1 MINKGVAIAAPILY
15 TFPSTLIRLMTRQ
28 FHNMSV
34 EDREM
39 FAYNAAYNR
48 RQEALKKH
56 FDWIENPIRYC
67 FEFMGVDEQ
76 TDAKCLLGVYTKL
89 EKCDDVELHY

>member
-1 MINKGVAIAAPILY
+1 
-15 TFPSTLIRLMTRQ
+15 MTRQ
-28 FHNMSV
+28 FHTMSI

-39 FAYNAAYNR
+39 FAYNNSYNR

-67 FEFMGVDEQ
+67 FEFMGIDEQ
-76 TDAKCLLGVYTKL
+76 TDAKCLHGIYTNL